1 MKTRVVQG
9 DGPSPP
15 PRPPGGGVPPERQR
29 TGEDSVDVRTGR
41 TGRQVLRAA
50 QAARTHRDRIPF
62 TLSVALLT
70 LLAGPAPTALWR
82 PPRDQ
87 PPMGRG
93 ADGVPAPSGG
103 RGGGPGA

>member
-70 LLAGPAPTALWR
+70 LLAGLATTALWR
-82 PPRDQ
+82 PLRNQ
-87 PPMGRG
+87 PLVGG
-93 ADGVPAPSGG
+93 VADGVAGPAQ
-103 RGGGPGA
+103 GPGGAPG